1 MSWLLPGLVEINLAA
16 GGAILFVLLVRRGM
30 ARHFGPH
37 AAYALWAIVPVAMAA
52 TLLPER
58 TLFALETDF
67 LFGEMPAAVAV
78 SDDGAAFAWLPSLLS
93 VVWVGGAIALAALF
107 VRRQRA
113 FMRDAD
119 IGLAGP
125 AIVGFRNPRIV
136 TPDDFSHRF
145 SHDERKLIIT
155 HEQVHLERSDARI
168 NAIVAMMRC
177 LFWFNPLVHMGAK
190 AMRIDQELSCDA
202 EVVERRP
209 RVRRAYAETLLKTHL
224 SAQALPVGCHWP
236 AEAQHPLAERIDLLA
251 RRPVSSR
258 RRAVAAVLVVSLA
271 GGAGFAA
278 WAAQPERTVIREGVD
293 VLVPFRPIPQNEVD
307 GAMTRAT
314 LVPSSF
320 EAPAMPHHWRGESE
334 VVAELCLSAAG
345 GVESVALV
353 SGSGDKRIDAASLAA
368 LNKARFE
375 PAKRDG
381 VAVAACNQRITVEF
395 TTAGS
400 RPGGSPP

>member
-1 MSWLLPGLVEINLAA
+1 
-16 GGAILFVLLVRRGM
+16 
-30 ARHFGPH
+30 
-37 AAYALWAIVPVAMAA
+37 
-52 TLLPER
+52 
-58 TLFALETDF
+58 
-67 LFGEMPAAVAV
+67 
-78 SDDGAAFAWLPSLLS
+78 
-93 VVWVGGAIALAALF
+93 LF

-293 VLVPFRPIPQNEVD
+293 VLVPFRPIPQDEVD

-368 LNKARFE
+368 LTKARFE